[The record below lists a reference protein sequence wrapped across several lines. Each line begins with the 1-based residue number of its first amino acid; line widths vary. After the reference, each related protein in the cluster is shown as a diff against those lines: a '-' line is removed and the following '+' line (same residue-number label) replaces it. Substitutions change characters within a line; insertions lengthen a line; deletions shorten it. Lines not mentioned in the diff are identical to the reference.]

1 MGEDAVDAKSSLYPA
16 LIASAMYETARL
28 YKADKQN
35 FTNIEEAAKSVANSM
50 RDEDCKSNFMKFES
64 TFLVSVKPRKE
75 DESDQFESPFKRYGI
90 YKTSHLTGTNRFQTL
105 LDVLQF
111 SAMITK

>member
-50 RDEDCKSNFMKFES
+50 RDEDCKSNFKKLSYFS
-64 TFLVSVKPRKE
+64 VSVKPRKE
-75 DESDQFESPFKRYGI
+75 DESDQFESPFKRFGI
-90 YKTSHLTGTNRFQTL
+90 YKTSHLTGTDQFQTL
-105 LDVLQF
+105 VEDF
-111 SAMITK
+111 